1 MLAKNTITKFYA
13 DMDIRLLEA
22 FRAVVDFGS
31 VTHGGASLGVTQ
43 PAVSAQIARLE
54 SELGFSLFTRA
65 GNRLRPTADAIA
77 FRAEV
82 DRTLDRI
89 DDLGRAAEHI
99 RQGQVGSLM
108 VASHPMA
115 GVSLLPPVIAVFA
128 RQRPNVR
135 V

>member
-1 MLAKNTITKFYA
+1 
-13 DMDIRLLEA
+13 MDIRLLEK
-22 FRAVVDFGS
+22 FRAVVESGS
-31 VTHGGASLGVTQ
+31 VTPAASSLGTPQ

-54 SELGFSLFTRA
+54 NELGFSLFTRT
-65 GNRLRPTADAIA
+65 GNRLRLTSEAVT

-99 RQGQVGSLM
+99 RQGQVGSLTL
-108 VASHPMA
+108 ASQSIA
-115 GVSLLPPVIAVFA
+115 GVTLLPPVIAAFV

-135 V
+135 LQLFTRNSDLVR